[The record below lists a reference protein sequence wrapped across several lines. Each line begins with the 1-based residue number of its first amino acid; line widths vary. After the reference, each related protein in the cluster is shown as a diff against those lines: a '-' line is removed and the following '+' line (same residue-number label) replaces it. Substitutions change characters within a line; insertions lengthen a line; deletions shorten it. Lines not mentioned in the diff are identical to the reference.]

1 MLRARAQPS
10 SMQTLGSCFNLFELS
25 SGVTV
30 MAEKSHEAKMKRL
43 PERCNPFGNGELEGF
58 GSMRCHAQQDAMGQD
73 ECMGQ
78 VVQSR
83 VPLLR
88 QLLFVP

>member
-10 SMQTLGSCFNLFELS
+10 SVQTLGSCFNLFELS

-30 MAEKSHEAKMKRL
+30 MAEKSYEAKTKRL

-58 GSMRCHAQQDAMGQD
+58 GSMRCHAQQDAMGS
-73 ECMGQ
+73 GW
-78 VVQSR
+78 VGAAPWLRRS
-83 VPLLR
+83 VPK
-88 QLLFVP
+88 PG